1 MDDPRSRPVSHPA
14 DVSAPTGAPPS
25 LAEGMMA
32 VPAPP
37 DAPAPDPVR
46 VPESERAFEHEGT
59 RWIARA
65 AGGGAG
71 GTGGLGLAHFVA
83 VHFFRE
89 GAERPAYEALLAWGR
104 FEHLHRDELAALL
117 AAATPIPPA

>member
-1 MDDPRSRPVSHPA
+1 M
-14 DVSAPTGAPPS
+14 T
-25 LAEGMMA
+25 A
-32 VPAPP
+32 VPAPSG
-37 DAPAPDPVR
+37 APAPGPVA
-46 VPESERAFEHEGT
+46 VPETERAFEQRGV

-83 VHFFRE
+83 VHFFRD
-89 GAERPAYEALLAWGR
+89 GADRPAFEALLARGR
-104 FEHLHRDELAALL
+104 FEHLHPEELAALL